1 MMLMAWIRVVD
12 EQAAGEELRVVFERL
27 KSSRGKVSNILAVHS
42 LNPGAMA
49 AHLDLY
55 MAIMFGRSGL
65 SREEREV
72 VAVVVSAA
80 NGCGYCIAHHAEA
93 LHHYWK
99 DRPRLE
105 AFSEDPQSVDLSP
118 RARALVDYA
127 LKLTRRPSDMV
138 AADVESLRG
147 HGLAD
152 EDILAVNLVASYF
165 NFVNRIALGLGVEA
179 SPEEASGYK
188 Y

>member
-1 MMLMAWIRVVD
+1 MSWIRVVD
-12 EQAAGEELRVVFERL
+12 EQQAGEELRTIYERL
-27 KSSRGKVSNILAVHS
+27 KSNRGKVSNILAVHS
-42 LNPGAMA
+42 LDPRAMA
-49 AHLDLY
+49 AHMNLY
-55 MAIMFGRSGL
+55 MTIMFGRSGL

-80 NGCGYCIAHHAEA
+80 NSCDYCIAHHAEA

-99 DRPRLE
+99 DRERLQALIDDPR
-105 AFSEDPQSVDLSP
+105 SIDLTP
-118 RARALVDYA
+118 RMRALADYA
-127 LKLTRRPSDMV
+127 LKLTESPCDMV
-138 AADVESLRG
+138 EADIEELRG
-147 HGLAD
+147 HGLGD

-179 SPEEASGYK
+179 TSEEAAGYK

>member
-1 MMLMAWIRVVD
+1 MAWIRVVE
-12 EQAAGEELRVVFERL
+12 EQAADEELRAVCEKV
-27 KSSRGKVSNILAVHS
+27 KGSRGKMANIMAVHS
-42 LNPGAMA
+42 LRPRAME
-49 AHLDLY
+49 AHMDLY

-80 NGCGYCIAHHAEA
+80 NRCDYCIAHHAEA

-99 DRPRLE
+99 DSDRLQ
-105 AFSEDPQSVDLSP
+105 ALIDDPHSAQLP
-118 RARALVDYA
+118 ARAQALVDYA
-127 LKLTRRPSDMV
+127 LKLSHRPTEMNES
-138 AADVESLRG
+138 DVEALRG

-152 EDILAVNLVASYF
+152 EDVLTVNLVASYF
-165 NFVNRIALGLGVEA
+165 NFVNRIALGLGVA
-179 SPEEASGYK
+179 ATPEETSGYT